1 MSGRISSEHLILYF
15 HSNAEDIIS
24 VYDFIRLIHNH
35 TGQSILAI
43 EYPGYSFYQGSKDNK
58 IETDRASLI
67 ENDALKVMEY
77 LRKIGYCIKNITV
90 MGRSI
95 GSGPAVFLSSVY
107 NFRGLVLLSPFL
119 SIREA
124 VRDLYGNICGGMI
137 KERNEPCMIV

>member
-1 MSGRISSEHLILYF
+1 
-15 HSNAEDIIS
+15 
-24 VYDFIRLIHNH
+24 
-35 TGQSILAI
+35 
-43 EYPGYSFYQGSKDNK
+43 
-58 IETDRASLI
+58 
-67 ENDALKVMEY
+67 MEY

-119 SIREA
+119 SIGEA

-137 KERNEPCMIV
+137 KERFNNKKRANYVLCPVLVIHGKQDTMIRYKHSIELC